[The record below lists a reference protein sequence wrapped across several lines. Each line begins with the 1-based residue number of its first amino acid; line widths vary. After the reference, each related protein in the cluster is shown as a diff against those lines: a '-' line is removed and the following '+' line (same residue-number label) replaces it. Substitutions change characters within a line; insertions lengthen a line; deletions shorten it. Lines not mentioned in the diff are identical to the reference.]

1 MNSLK
6 HKKILMIIGGG
17 IAAYKALELIRRL
30 KEQGAEVRAIL
41 TRGGA
46 EFITPLSVAS
56 LTGERVFTDLFS
68 LKDETEMGHIR
79 LSRETDLLLVAPATA
94 NLMAKISGGIADD
107 LASTTILATDKPVM
121 VAPAMNVEMWQKPQT
136 MRNIAQLKADG
147 IHVIEPA
154 AGELACGEVGMG
166 RLADIEFIR
175 EAVANFFKGHEG
187 RLSGFKALVTAGPTY
202 EPIDPVRY
210 IANRSS
216 GKQGYAIAGALARLG
231 AKTILISG
239 PTNLETPANVERLN
253 VETAKEMWQAT
264 EDNLPVDIA
273 VCAAA
278 VSDWSVDK
286 IAGDKI
292 KKRGG
297 ADQMLRFKE
306 NPDILAGLSGPSNYR
321 PHLVVGFSAE
331 TKDVVENS
339 KRKLTRKKCDWIIAN
354 DVSPGAGVMGGDE
367 NTVHVITGG
376 KVESWPK
383 TTKQNV
389 ANKLAEKISDYMELK
404 SA

>member
-1 MNSLK
+1 MNGLK
-6 HKKILMIIGGG
+6 HKKILIIIGGG

-30 KEQGAEVRAIL
+30 KEKGAEVRAIL
-41 TRGGA
+41 TRGGS

-56 LTGERVFTDLFS
+56 LTGEKVYTDLFS

-79 LSRETDLLLVAPATA
+79 LSREADLLLVVPATA
-94 NLMAKISGGIADD
+94 NLLAKIANGIADD
-107 LASTTILATDKPVM
+107 LASTTILATNKPVM
-121 VAPAMNVEMWQKPQT
+121 VAPAMNLEMWQKPQT
-136 MRNIAQLKADG
+136 MRNLAQLKADG

-166 RLADIEFIR
+166 RLADVEIIR
-175 EAVANFFKGHEG
+175 EQVANFFKGFEG
-187 RLSGFKALVTAGPTY
+187 KLSGLKALVTAGPTY

-216 GKQGYAIAGALARLG
+216 GKQGYAIAGALARMG
-231 AKTILISG
+231 AETILVSG
-239 PTNLETPANVERLN
+239 PTNLAVPPNVERFN

-264 EDNLPVDIA
+264 EDSLPVDIA

-306 NPDILAGLSGPSNYR
+306 NPDILASLSAPSNYR

-331 TKDVVENS
+331 TRDVIANS
-339 KRKLTRKKCDWIIAN
+339 KRKLKRKQCDWMVAN
-354 DVSPGAGVMGGDE
+354 DVSPKAGVMGGDE
-367 NTVHVITGG
+367 NTVHVITSG

-389 ANKLAEKISDYMELK
+389 ANKLVEKISDYMELK

>member
-1 MNSLK
+1 MNGLK
-6 HKKILMIIGGG
+6 HKKILIIIGGG

-30 KEQGAEVRAIL
+30 KERGAEVRAIL
-41 TRGGA
+41 TRGGS

-56 LTGERVFTDLFS
+56 LTGEKVFTDLFS

-79 LSRETDLLLVAPATA
+79 LSREADLLLVVPATA
-94 NLMAKISGGIADD
+94 NLMAKIANGIADD
-107 LASTTILATDKPVM
+107 LASTTLLATDKPVM

-136 MRNIAQLKADG
+136 IRNIAQLKADG
-147 IHVIEPA
+147 IHVIEPGE
-154 AGELACGEVGMG
+154 GELACGEVGMG
-166 RLADIEFIR
+166 RLAEVEFIR
-175 EAVANFFKGHEG
+175 DAVANFFKGHKG
-187 RLSGFKALVTAGPTY
+187 RLDGKKALVTAGPTF

-231 AKTILISG
+231 AKTLLISG
-239 PTNLETPANVERLN
+239 PTNLETPANVERIN

-264 EDNLPVDIA
+264 EENLPVDVA

-278 VSDWSVDK
+278 VSDWSVNK
-286 IAGDKI
+286 IADEKI

-306 NPDILAGLSGPSNYR
+306 NPDILAGLSAPSNQR

-331 TKDVVENS
+331 TENIIENS
-339 KRKLTRKKCDWIIAN
+339 KHKLARKQCDWMVAN
-354 DVSPGAGVMGGDE
+354 DVSKEAGVMGGDE
-367 NTVHVITGG
+367 NTVHVITGD
-376 KVESWPK
+376 KVDSWP
-383 TTKQNV
+383 TTSKADV

>member
-1 MNSLK
+1 MNGLK
-6 HKKILMIIGGG
+6 HKKILIIIGGG

-30 KEQGAEVRAIL
+30 KEKGAEVRAIL
-41 TRGGA
+41 TRGGS

-56 LTGERVFTDLFS
+56 LTGEKVYTDLFS

-79 LSRETDLLLVAPATA
+79 LSREADLLLVVPATA
-94 NLMAKISGGIADD
+94 NLLAKIANGIADD
-107 LASTTILATDKPVM
+107 LASTTILATNKPVM
-121 VAPAMNVEMWQKPQT
+121 VAPAMNLEMWQKPQT
-136 MRNIAQLKADG
+136 MRNLAQLKADG

-166 RLADIEFIR
+166 RLADVEIIR
-175 EAVANFFKGHEG
+175 EQVANFFKGFEG
-187 RLSGFKALVTAGPTY
+187 KLSGLKALVTAGPTY

-216 GKQGYAIAGALARLG
+216 GKQGYAIAGALARMG
-231 AKTILISG
+231 AETILVSG
-239 PTNLETPANVERLN
+239 PTNLAVPANVERFN

-264 EDNLPVDIA
+264 EASLPVDIA

-297 ADQMLRFKE
+297 TDQMLRFKE
-306 NPDILAGLSGPSNYR
+306 NPDILAGLSAPSNSR

-331 TKDVVENS
+331 TRDVIANS
-339 KRKLTRKKCDWIIAN
+339 KRKLKRKQCDWMVAN
-354 DVSPGAGVMGGDE
+354 DVSPKAGVMGSDE
-367 NTVHVITGG
+367 NTVHVITRD

-383 TTKQNV
+383 TTKQIGRAHV
-389 ANKLAEKISDYMELK
+389 
-404 SA
+404 